1 LFVVLDQFYFY
12 LIVFDKNSL
21 SPDVDVL
28 MFVQDDYYSVILLVV
43 VLDEFVVKLVQIK
56 DTH

>member
-21 SPDVDVL
+21 SLDVDVL